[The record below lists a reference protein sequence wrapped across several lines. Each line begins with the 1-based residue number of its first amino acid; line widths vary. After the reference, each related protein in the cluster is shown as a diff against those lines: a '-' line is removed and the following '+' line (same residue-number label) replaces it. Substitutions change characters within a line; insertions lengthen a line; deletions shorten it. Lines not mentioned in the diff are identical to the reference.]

1 MPKLSGTELAIRLQT
16 RWPGIR
22 VLFMSGFTDNIIEH
36 GEALRKGADF
46 IQKPFSPEELAG
58 KVRAVLAGRAERE
71 TATP

>member
-1 MPKLSGTELAIRLQT
+1 
-16 RWPGIR
+16 
-22 VLFMSGFTDNIIEH
+22 MSGFTDNIIEH